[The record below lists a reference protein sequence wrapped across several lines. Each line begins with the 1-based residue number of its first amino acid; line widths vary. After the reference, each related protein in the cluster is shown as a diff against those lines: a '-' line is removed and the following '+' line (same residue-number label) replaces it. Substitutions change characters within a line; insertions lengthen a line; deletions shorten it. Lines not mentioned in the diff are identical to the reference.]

1 MPGLVTQ
8 VQVSVGMSVNAGD
21 TLVQM
26 EAMKMVH
33 TLSAVAPGRV
43 AELRCRV
50 GDAVRGGDVLAI
62 METIESEEKQ

>member
-1 MPGLVTQ
+1 
-8 VQVSVGMSVNAGD
+8 VQISVGMSVNAGD

-50 GDAVRGGDVLAI
+50 GDAVRGGDVLVI
-62 METIESEEKQ
+62 METTESEEKQ